1 MKDLS
6 KTETILVPHDFTQ
19 MAEFALL
26 HANKISKSI
35 AKPVTIAH
43 IVKSEKEKKDATR
56 KLTEIAE
63 KNTAEFGVETKTIV
77 AVGNYL
83 TKIGEIGE
91 IVKAALVIM
100 GTHGVKGVQKFVG
113 SYALKVITQSDI
125 PYFVVQN
132 APSQKGSINNIVV
145 PLDFT
150 KESKQKMFSVLAI
163 AELFK
168 SKVHIVAD
176 YESDE
181 FSALALLSNI
191 KYAKAFLTDN
201 GLDYEVHELGKQNN
215 GLIKETVAIS
225 FRVQADLIVVMTSL
239 DSKLSEF
246 VMGAS
251 EQALITNDA
260 LIPVMCINPIKG
272 SIGPHGMSIAH
283 GG

>member
-1 MKDLS
+1 M
-6 KTETILVPHDFTQ
+6 TI
-19 MAEFALL
+19 
-26 HANKISKSI
+26 S
-35 AKPVTIAH
+35 
-43 IVKSEKEKKDATR
+43 
-56 KLTEIAE
+56 
-63 KNTAEFGVETKTIV
+63 
-77 AVGNYL
+77 
-83 TKIGEIGE
+83 
-91 IVKAALVIM
+91 
-100 GTHGVKGVQKFVG
+100 
-113 SYALKVITQSDI
+113 
-125 PYFVVQN
+125 
-132 APSQKGSINNIVV
+132 
-145 PLDFT
+145 DFT

-181 FSALALLSNI
+181 FSALALQSNI

-251 EQALITNDA
+251 EQALITNDS